1 MLSIEQISDRLE
13 LQQLVTDYVNA
24 LDARAFDRLDRVFTP
39 DAHIDYTAM
48 GGIAGPYPKIKAWL
62 PEALK
67 HFPAY
72 MHFIGNLS
80 FEIRG
85 DTATG
90 QIACFNPMVIPKVA
104 GDTGPERS
112 EAGAG
117 AGESVAS
124 RTHSRSARNTVSAT
138 DGGTDTMFL
147 GLWYHDRYVR
157 TPQGWRI
164 AERSESKCYDFNMP
178 DWMKK
183 ALKMV

>member
-1 MLSIEQISDRLE
+1 MTPDQASDY
-13 LQQLVTDYVNA
+13 LQLQKLVTAYTYAIDT
-24 LDARAFDRLDRVFTP
+24 RAFDQLDRIFTA

-67 HFPAY
+67 HFPAF

-80 FEIRG
+80 FEITG

-90 QIACFNPMVIPKVA
+90 QVACFNPMVIPK
-104 GDTGPERS
+104 P
-112 EAGAG
+112 
-117 AGESVAS
+117 
-124 RTHSRSARNTVSAT
+124 
-138 DGGTDTMFL
+138 DGGNDTMFL
-147 GLWYHDRYVR
+147 GLWYHDRYTR

-164 AERSESKCYDFNMP
+164 SERRESKCYDFNMP

-183 ALKMV
+183 ALKLT